1 MKALKIS
8 SLIFSVLI
16 GILSTIIVGKL
27 IIVDGFPKE
36 SLYKVDSLKPENIF
50 VQPELDKGTVAITI
64 GSKTEIIEDVF
75 IILVEKKKGGVQLF
89 SSSDLA
95 RFDEINQPYHN
106 GNHNPDK
113 TGNHSLENLMLQ
125 VATGSSDAHASM
137 CCTGPY
143 TNSNGE
149 TVARSC
155 TKRNSACN

>member
-36 SLYKVDSLKPENIF
+36 SLYKVDSLKPEKF
-50 VQPELDKGTVAITI
+50 VRPALAEGAAAITI

-89 SSSDLA
+89 SGVDLE
-95 RFDEINQPYHN
+95 RFDEIHKPDQN

-113 TGNHSLENLMLQ
+113 VSNHSLENLMLQ
-125 VATGSSDAHASM
+125 VATGSGDAHAAI

-149 TVARSC
+149 IVARSC